1 VTAQPHDVF
10 PLLTANRRAVDAEPV
25 GPPTMGDSEEE
36 VEGEE
41 EPVVENLETRPEEIE
56 SADEKEIESTGE
68 QEEIDPLEIAL
79 QRADSAE
86 KEVAYRDATIAT
98 LRRNAASGRSE
109 AMVSGAMRVAR
120 RFVGTVENLERS
132 LASLPEDTAESVR
145 LGIERV
151 LERFVQDLE
160 IEGIKR
166 IITTGNAFDPMK
178 HEAVMTVP
186 PTEEAPA
193 GTIVGETEA
202 GWMYGD
208 KVLRAARVAVAS
220 DIAA

>member
-1 VTAQPHDVF
+1 MTFFHYSRK
-10 PLLTANRRAVDAEPV
+10 NSRAVDEGPV
-25 GPPTMGDSEEE
+25 GPPTMGDSEDK
-36 VEGEE
+36 VGEE
-41 EPVVENLETRPEEIE
+41 EDEPEVLGDESPAEDEETVLIEEE
-56 SADEKEIESTGE
+56 EK
-68 QEEIDPLEIAL
+68 DPLEVAL
-79 QRADSAE
+79 QRAEAAE

-98 LRRNAASGRSE
+98 LRRNAASERSE
-109 AMVSGAMRVAR
+109 AMTSGAMRVAR
-120 RFVGTVENLERS
+120 RFVGTVENLERA
-132 LASLPEDTAESVR
+132 LASLPEETSENVR

-151 LERFVQDLE
+151 LERFLQDLE
-160 IEGIKR
+160 IEGVKR
-166 IITTGNAFDPMK
+166 ITTTGSTFDPMK

-186 PTEEAPA
+186 PTDEAPA